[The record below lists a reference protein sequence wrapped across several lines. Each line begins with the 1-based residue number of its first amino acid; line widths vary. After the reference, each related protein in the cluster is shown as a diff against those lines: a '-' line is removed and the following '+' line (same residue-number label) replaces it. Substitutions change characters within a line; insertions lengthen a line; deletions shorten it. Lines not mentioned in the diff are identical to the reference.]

1 MSKNNK
7 NKHTRPQSYSK
18 KVNTQPQVE
27 PKATQQN
34 AVVAKVTKQLIQSRD
49 QLRAKHA
56 LNAVESLKNGL
67 DLIANNKERK
77 SVRDKIKSAISGL
90 PAMIHTNGLGHAFAF
105 FLSDIKNFPERQRI
119 VEIVFDW
126 LSNESKVFEKAN
138 LTPLSAITKTNL
150 QTYQIAQQEAQAY
163 LLWLKKFARAILT
176 DDKGE

>member
-7 NKHTRPQSYSK
+7 NKHTHPQSHSK

-56 LNAVESLKNGL
+56 LTAIEKLKSEKGDNAKV
-67 DLIANNKERK
+67 
-77 SVRDKIKSAISGL
+77 KSAVSSL
-90 PAMIHTNGLGHAFAF
+90 PAMIHMNGLGHAFAF
-105 FLSDIKNFPERQRI
+105 FLSDIKNFPERRRI